1 MRAKIWELAKKFGRA
16 DSDSDSSARG
26 RSGVGGTRAIAGG
39 CGVGATGSSAED
51 APDGIWTWTL
61 ENVKGRVVIGGSSW
75 TEGVSEA

>member
-16 DSDSDSSARG
+16 GSGRG
-26 RSGVGGTRAIAGG
+26 FSVCGLSGVGGTSAIAGG
-39 CGVGATGSSAED
+39 CGTGATVAGARD
-51 APDGIWTWTL
+51 AADGVWAL